1 MISRRQFL
9 GGVAATATLAACAR
23 PEPAGPYEIA
33 SGERDGFQAA
43 FAELLADVATAA
55 DGDLRLTVR
64 YTTGSLENLSLLA
77 SGEVLVGLTLADTAA
92 EATTPLLAIGR
103 VYENYFQCAVPMQSP
118 FRSMNDLRGQ
128 AISLGAAGSGT
139 AQTGRRVLEASGLT
153 VDDVT
158 IRPVSLTTVLDSLRD
173 GTVAAALWAG
183 GVPTPAAIP
192 RPGHGPDGGI
202 RLLDLSAEYV
212 QMRARYGPMYEPVS
226 VPARAYGDT
235 AETPTVGVPSLLVAS
250 PDLPDAVAGALVDIL
265 IDRAQ
270 DLIPPDTVGA
280 QFLDVRS
287 LIQTAGIPR
296 HPGAVEA
303 YRRHHG

>member
-1 MISRRQFL
+1 MINRRQFI
-9 GGVAATATLAACAR
+9 GGVAAAVTLAGCSR
-23 PEPAGPYEIA
+23 TQLLGPYEIA
-33 SGERDGFQAA
+33 SGERDGFQAE
-43 FAELLADVATAA
+43 FAELLADAAAAA
-55 DGDLRLTVR
+55 DRDLRLTVR
-64 YTTGSLENLSLLA
+64 NTSGSLENLSLLA
-77 SGEVLVGLTLADTAA
+77 AGEVLIGLALADSAA
-92 EATTPLLAIGR
+92 EATTPVLAIGR
-103 VYENYFQCAVPMQSP
+103 VYENYLQCAVPARSP
-118 FRSMNDLRGQ
+118 FQSLKDLRGRT
-128 AISLGAAGSGT
+128 ISLGSPGSGT

-158 IRPVSLTTVLDSLRD
+158 VRPVSLTTVLDSLAD

-192 RPGHGPDGGI
+192 RPGHGPEGGI

-212 QMRARYGPMYEPVS
+212 EMRRLYGPMYEPVS

-235 AETPTVGVPSLLVAS
+235 AETSTVGVPSLLLAS
-250 PDLPDAVAGALVDIL
+250 PQLPGAAAGALVDL
-265 IDRAQ
+265 LVDRAQ

-287 LIQTAGIPR
+287 LIQTAGVPR

>member
-1 MISRRQFL
+1 MINRRQFL
-9 GGVAATATLAACAR
+9 GGVAAAVALSGCAR
-23 PEPAGPYEIA
+23 TQPSGTYEIA
-33 SGERDGFQAA
+33 SGERDGFQSE
-43 FAELLADVATAA
+43 FAELLADTAA
-55 DGDLRLTVR
+55 TESGDLRFTVR

-77 SGEVLVGLTLADTAA
+77 SGEVLIGLTLADSAVLSD
-92 EATTPLLAIGR
+92 TPMLAIGR
-103 VYENYFQCAVPMQSP
+103 VYENYLQCAVPARSP
-118 FRSMNDLRGQ
+118 FRSMKDLREQ
-128 AISLGAAGSGT
+128 TISLGSPGSGT

-158 IRPVSLTTVLDSLRD
+158 VRPVSLTTVLDSLAD

-183 GVPTPAAIP
+183 GVPTPAAVP

-212 QMRARYGPMYEPVS
+212 EMRRVYGPMYEPVS
-226 VPARAYGDT
+226 VPAGAYGDT
-235 AETPTVGVPSLLVAS
+235 AETATVGVPSLLVAS
-250 PDLPDAVAGALVDIL
+250 PQLPDVVAGALVDL
-265 IDRAQ
+265 LVDRAQ

-287 LIQTAGIPR
+287 LIQTAGVPR
-296 HPGAVEA
+296 HPGAVAA